1 MKELTQKQQ
10 EILHFI
16 SSFTE
21 LNSCPP
27 TVRETGER
35 FGISVKAVQDHF
47 AALRKKGYLAS
58 ADGRSRSLK
67 VLIEDE
73 EIGLRRSERI
83 PVLGTVAAGLPI
95 FCDENYNGSVYVPSS
110 MVRSGG
116 SYFALFVR
124 GDSMIGA
131 GILDGD
137 LAVIRRQDYAEN
149 GAIVVALTDE
159 DSVTLKR
166 FFKENAR
173 IRLQAEN
180 DAYNPIYRQNVKI
193 LGVLSNIIRN
203 Y

>member
-1 MKELTQKQQ
+1 MKEPTQNQQ
-10 EILHFI
+10 EVLHFI

-95 FCDENYNGSVYVPSS
+95 FCDENYNGSVYVPAS

-124 GDSMIGA
+124 GDSMTGA